1 MYRLT
6 YQDGDTPQS
15 FTFASGEVVIGR
27 SPDCQIV
34 LRDFGISRNHAVSGW
49 CFSRVSSADKSANES
64 VLPVSQ

>member
-15 FTFASGEVVIGR
+15 FTFAYGEVVIGR

-34 LRDFGISRNHAVSGW
+34 LRDFGISRNHA
-49 CFSRVSSADKSANES
+49 R
-64 VLPVSQ
+64 VLPSARAAKPGSRTSSPRTAPK

>member
-15 FTFASGEVVIGR
+15 YTFAAGEVVIGR

-34 LRDFGISRNHAVSGW
+34 LKDFGISRNHAKIVVGEDGASA
-49 CFSRVSSADKSANES
+49 SSTSSPRTARR
-64 VLPVSQ
+64 